1 MDKAL
6 ERLRDPEGVALT
18 ALARLVVEETTATPL
33 KDIASPRWM
42 ASQLATGLEALTRG
56 DLARDFVERRVEAG
70 RERLEAET
78 SPLREHVPEDVDRPL
93 REVLSHEWTPDEEM
107 VFRILDQPAMR
118 ALVAE
123 ILTTMLTRFRK
134 RMRSLE
140 PAPLKGIGERAAK
153 RGRSLFGGVAGN
165 LQGLAGNIVGAV
177 RDEVE
182 SGLDDLVKEFV
193 DSATRDAVRGIA
205 SYVAANEHQDAFAD
219 LRVGIL
225 DVVLDTPINELLTE
239 VDKVRP
245 MELVDVVVGAAR
257 AAISEDDFV
266 DRAESRIAAILE
278 EAGDGTLG
286 AWLEEVQLLDVWT
299 DTTTELV
306 AQRLMAV
313 VKTDAFEAWWV
324 ALHAP

>member
-6 ERLRDPEGVALT
+6 ERLRDPEGAALT

-42 ASQLATGLEALTRG
+42 ASQLATALEALTRG
-56 DLARDFVERRVEAG
+56 DLARDFVERRVESG
-70 RERLEAET
+70 RGRLEADTE
-78 SPLREHVPEDVDRPL
+78 PLRNHIPEDVDKPL
-93 REVLSHEWTPDEEM
+93 RELLSHEWTPDEEM

-140 PAPLKGIGERAAK
+140 PGLLKGLGGRAAK
-153 RGRSLFGGVAGN
+153 RGKSLFGGMAGN
-165 LQGLAGNIVGAV
+165 LQGLAGNVVGAV

-182 SGLDDLVKEFV
+182 SGLDELVKEFV

-205 SYVAANEHQDAFAD
+205 SYIAANEHQNAFAD
-219 LRVGIL
+219 LRIGVL
-225 DVVLDTPINELLTE
+225 DVILDTPVNELLTE
-239 VDKVRP
+239 ADKIRP

-266 DRAESRIAAILE
+266 DRAEARIAAVLD

-286 AWLEEVQLLDVWT
+286 AWLEEVELLTVWT

-313 VKTDAFEAWWV
+313 VRTDAFTAWWV
-324 ALHAP
+324 ELHAE